1 MVEAVIVAVIA
12 AVGTVLAALVQKG
25 RKENSR
31 DHAMVVNSLGRIEEK
46 IDHHI
51 NDHAVGA
58 FDEKPKK
65 RKNA

>member
-1 MVEAVIVAVIA
+1 MEAIIVAVIA
-12 AVGTVLAALVQKG
+12 AVGAVLTALVQKG
-25 RKENSR
+25 RKENTR

-58 FDEKPKK
+58 FDEQPKK
-65 RKNA
+65 RKSA